1 MRDSQSSAWCRCFGR
16 DDLMQLRYED
26 AFVEGAVFGRA
37 NLRRNGPPSLQI
49 RRFHAAREKLY
60 SILDSDER
68 NAAFFRLHL
77 EWFREWGL
85 ERQLI
90 EVADEFPRLRTAL
103 SALVFRTA
111 RGRNDEGA
119 ELYVN
124 TVTQAFSRHGGT
136 GSGDFPVARL
146 SAGLESPVNQQARK
160 PALQTAVVAL
170 RVQRLDDAND
180 LTCFLRHEFT
190 HVDDMVNPEFGYSP
204 QLALTGQNVAQQ
216 RVAGERYRLLWD
228 ITIDGRLAAAG
239 RATTENRQRH
249 REMFDRAFSF
259 WTNDKREIVFSML
272 WQNKDSRHAELLA
285 IASDPRDLRAAQAPV
300 PGGQCPLCGFAT
312 FDWADAAQLEE
323 RTTEA
328 ILQEFPN
335 WTIDQGV
342 CGRCV
347 QIYRVV
353 GGRLAAVL

>member
-1 MRDSQSSAWCRCFGR
+1 
-16 DDLMQLRYED
+16 MQLRYED

-60 SILDSDER
+60 SILDPDER

-90 EVADEFPRLRTAL
+90 EVADEFPRLRTTL

-124 TVTQAFSRHGGT
+124 TVAQ
-136 GSGDFPVARL
+136 DFQDSSVQYSEGR
-146 SAGLESPVNQQARK
+146 LESRPNQQAGK
-160 PALQTAVVAL
+160 PALQTGVVAL
-170 RVQRLDDAND
+170 RVQRLDDSID
-180 LTCFLRHEFT
+180 LTRFLRHEFT
-190 HVDDMVNPEFGYSP
+190 HVDDMVNPDFGYSP
-204 QLALTGQNVAQQ
+204 HLALTGQNVAQQ
-216 RVAGERYRLLWD
+216 RIAGERYRLLWD

-239 RATTENRQRH
+239 RATTENRERH

-259 WTNDKREIVFSML
+259 WTNDKREIVFNML
-272 WQNKDSRHAELLA
+272 WQNKNSRHADLLA

-323 RTTEA
+323 RTIEA
-328 ILQEFPN
+328 MLQEFPH